1 MEILLFFEHLF
12 NSYVLCIDKYLKAMG
27 LLKTALIGAA
37 VYGAIKYVTKKD
49 VNGKSVIDDLQEK
62 APEWMD
68 KAKRFK
74 EDLELKYKPGT
85 TDPYVEVKP

>member
-1 MEILLFFEHLF
+1 
-12 NSYVLCIDKYLKAMG
+12 MG

-49 VNGKSVIDDLQEK
+49 INGRSMFDDLKDK
-62 APEWMD
+62 APEWAD

-74 EDLELKYKPGT
+74 EDFVAETKVNNEPFI
-85 TDPYVEVKP
+85 

>member
-1 MEILLFFEHLF
+1 
-12 NSYVLCIDKYLKAMG
+12 MG

-49 VNGKSVIDDLQEK
+49 VNGKSMIDDLQEK

-74 EDLELKYKPGT
+74 EDLEYKYKPGNN
-85 TDPYVEVKP
+85 DPYVEVKP